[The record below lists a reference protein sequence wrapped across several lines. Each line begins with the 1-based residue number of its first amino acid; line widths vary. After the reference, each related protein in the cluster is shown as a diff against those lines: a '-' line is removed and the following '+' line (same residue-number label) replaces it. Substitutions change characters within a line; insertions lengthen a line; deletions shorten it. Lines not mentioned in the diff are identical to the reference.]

1 MDQTLPHE
9 RSLSRF
15 LRRSATSRDAG
26 APRATITQ
34 PTPFRQAARPP
45 TRLAPGSVGPA
56 LRVALGAVA
65 ASAAAA
71 AAYMLYEAQAVECRT
86 ADLPVPGLPPAWRG
100 TAVLHLADVHAGLFP
115 TNERSLA
122 KAVIWAEQQEID
134 LVFLTG
140 DILGDPG
147 RSRPC
152 LRLLARLRPR
162 LGMFAVTGNHEYG
175 LGKGPLAKARDSSA
189 LWEEAGVVLLK
200 DSCHRLPVRAGSTL
214 VICGADYLTGG
225 FGLLSSTDSV
235 ASCDFSAASCDFSA
249 DRSPGGAS
257 GQVPSRESGAL
268 FPILLI
274 HEPPPADSPLAC
286 RFPLAFAGHTH
297 GGQLRVPT
305 RRGLRPL
312 YDDASP
318 TGLPLT
324 PAQAGAQAGVC
335 SWGSGSLVI
344 SRGLGTSFL
353 PFRLLTRPEAT
364 LWRLV

>member
-1 MDQTLPHE
+1 MQ
-9 RSLSRF
+9 
-15 LRRSATSRDAG
+15 
-26 APRATITQ
+26 
-34 PTPFRQAARPP
+34 
-45 TRLAPGSVGPA
+45 
-56 LRVALGAVA
+56 VALGAA
-65 ASAAAA
+65 AAGAAAA

-100 TAVLHLADVHAGLFP
+100 TTVLHLSDVHAGLFP
-115 TNERSLA
+115 TNERSLT
-122 KAVIWAEQQEID
+122 KAVRWAEQQELD

-140 DILGDPG
+140 DILGDPE

-152 LRLLARLRPR
+152 LRLLARLRPK

-175 LGKGPLAKARDSSA
+175 LGKGPLARARDGSA
-189 LWEEAGVVLLK
+189 LWQEADVVLLK
-200 DSCHRLPVRAGSTL
+200 DFCYRLPARAGSAL

-225 FGLLSSTDSV
+225 FGLLRDNGP
-235 ASCDFSAASCDFSA
+235 AASADFRA
-249 DRSPGGAS
+249 DPGPGDAF
-257 GQVPSRESGAL
+257 GQVSPLESGSL

-274 HEPPPADSPLAC
+274 HEPPPADSLLAS

-305 RRGLRPL
+305 RQGLRPL

-318 TGLPLT
+318 GTIP
-324 PAQAGAQAGVC
+324 PAAAHAGVYP
-335 SWGSGSLVI
+335 WGSGSLVI